1 MDAHPPVSGAASRVA
16 TPGRGR
22 KIEPVSRYG
31 AEYRVARSTGIC
43 AATGRPLEPG
53 SACVA
58 ALCERP
64 EDEGF
69 DRFDFCLEAWETGAR
84 PDGLFSYWRT
94 TVPRP
99 DAKQKI
105 LVDDDVLLDL
115 FDRLADDVRPQRA
128 AFRFILALIL
138 MRKRRLRYVG
148 RSGDGDD
155 ERWLMRPRG
164 ADPNSPPIE
173 VPNPQLSE
181 EDIRELSDQ
190 LTEILRG
197 EF

>member
-1 MDAHPPVSGAASRVA
+1 MT
-16 TPGRGR
+16 TPRRGR

-31 AEYRVARSTGIC
+31 AEYRVARSTGLC

-53 SACVA
+53 GGGVGE
-58 ALCERP
+58 LGGGRGVGGV
-64 EDEGF
+64 DGF
-69 DRFDFCLEAWETGAR
+69 DLWLEGWDGGAR
-84 PDGLFSYWRT
+84 PDGLVSCWRT
-94 TVPRP
+94 IVPQP

-155 ERWLMRPRG
+155 ERWLMLPRG

>member
-1 MDAHPPVSGAASRVA
+1 MT

-22 KIEPVSRYG
+22 KIQPVSKYA
-31 AEYRVARSTGIC
+31 AEYRVARPTGIC
-43 AATGRPLEPG
+43 AATGQPLEPG

-58 ALCERP
+58 TLCERP

-94 TVPRP
+94 TVPRL

-115 FDRLADDVRPQRA
+115 FDRLANDVRPQRA

-155 ERWLMRPRG
+155 ERWRMLPRG